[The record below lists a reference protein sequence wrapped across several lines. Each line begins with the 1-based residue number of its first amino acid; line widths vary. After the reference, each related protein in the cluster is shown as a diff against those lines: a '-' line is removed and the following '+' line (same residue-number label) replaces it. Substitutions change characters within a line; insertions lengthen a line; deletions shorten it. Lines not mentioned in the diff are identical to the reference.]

1 MSGLRFLT
9 QARENGVGGEIAAQ
23 NVKNEVVATN
33 AIKILFATRTRIQL
47 VIREQRYATD
57 RVVDD
62 DTNFTYR
69 VRAILLSRRKF
80 LRLYFTVRLI
90 RSNRGERTHTSGE

>member
-69 VRAILLSRRKF
+69 AFTGLFCCRGKEAENSCVYT
-80 LRLYFTVRLI
+80 LRFV
-90 RSNRGERTHTSGE
+90 

>member
-47 VIREQRYATD
+47 VIREQRYATESL
-57 RVVDD
+57 
-62 DTNFTYR
+62 TTIQ
-69 VRAILLSRRKF
+69 ILLTEHGLFCCRAENSCVYT
-80 LRLYFTVRLI
+80 LRFV
-90 RSNRGERTHTSGE
+90 